1 MGRQRV
7 GVMFGGRSGEHE
19 VSLASAFAVMGALDP
34 QRYEVIPIGLDRHG
48 AWLVGGAAWPAL
60 RAVAEV
66 AIGPGEETRPTPRGV
81 LDVHPEAR
89 MLATR
94 EGGGFQTEP
103 AAWLRQLDVIFPV
116 LHGTYG
122 EDGTLQGLLEL
133 CDVPFVGAG
142 VAASALCMD
151 KILCKRVLAGA
162 GIPQVRYREL
172 VRSEWEAARQ
182 ATLAA
187 AEGIGYPCFVKPA
200 NLGSSVGIAKAH
212 DRDELARA
220 IDDACRYDRRVILE
234 QGLEGIHEIEVA
246 VLGNEQ
252 PEASVCGEI
261 VPCHEF
267 YDYDAKYLAGE
278 SEEII
283 PSSLP
288 SDVTDQIRELACLA
302 YLALDI
308 AGMARIDFLVSRTT
322 HAIYLNEP
330 NTLPGFTPI
339 SMYPKLWAATG
350 LPFDRLIQRLLDLA
364 IERHEQRRRNQVT
377 L

>member
-34 QRYEVIPIGLDRHG
+34 QRYDVVPIGLDRHG
-48 AWLVGGAAWPAL
+48 AWLVGGDAWPAL
-60 RAVAEV
+60 RAQAEV
-66 AIGPGEETRPTPRGV
+66 AIGPGEETRMTPRGV
-81 LDVHPEAR
+81 LDVHPGAK
-89 MLATR
+89 MLAAR
-94 EGGGFQTEP
+94 EAGGFQTEP

-116 LHGTYG
+116 MHGTYG

-133 CDVPFVGAG
+133 CDVPYVGAG
-142 VAASALCMD
+142 VAASSLCMD

-172 VRSEWEAARQ
+172 VRTEWETNRG

-187 AEGIGYPCFVKPA
+187 AESIGYPCFVKPA
-200 NLGSSVGIAKAH
+200 NLGSSVGINKAH
-212 DRDELARA
+212 DRDELATA

-234 QGLEGIHEIEVA
+234 EGLANIHEIEVA

-267 YDYDAKYLAGE
+267 YDFDAKYLAGE

-283 PSSLP
+283 PATLP
-288 SDVTDQIRELACLA
+288 QDVTDQVRELACLA

-308 AGMARIDFLVSRTT
+308 AGMARIDFLVTRDG
-322 HAIYLNEP
+322 HDIYLNEP

-339 SMYPKLWAATG
+339 SMYPKLWANTG
-350 LPFDRLIQRLLDLA
+350 LPFAQLIERLLNLA
-364 IERHEQRRRNQVT
+364 VERHEQRRRNQVT
-377 L
+377 R

>member
-34 QRYEVIPIGLDRHG
+34 QRYDVVPIGLDRHG
-48 AWLVGGAAWPAL
+48 AWLVGGDAWPAL
-60 RAVAEV
+60 RAQAEV
-66 AIGPGEETRPTPRGV
+66 AIGPGEETRMTPRGV
-81 LDVHPEAR
+81 LDVHPGAK
-89 MLATR
+89 MLAAR
-94 EGGGFQTEP
+94 EAGGFQTEP

-116 LHGTYG
+116 MHGTYG

-133 CDVPFVGAG
+133 CDVPYVGAG
-142 VAASALCMD
+142 VAASSLCMD

-172 VRSEWEAARQ
+172 VRTEWETNRG

-187 AEGIGYPCFVKPA
+187 AESIGYPCFVKPA
-200 NLGSSVGIAKAH
+200 NLGSSVGINKAH
-212 DRDELARA
+212 DRDELATA

-234 QGLEGIHEIEVA
+234 EGLANIHEIEVA

-267 YDYDAKYLAGE
+267 YDFDAKYLAGE

-283 PSSLP
+283 PATLP
-288 SDVTDQIRELACLA
+288 QDVTDQIRELACLA

-308 AGMARIDFLVSRTT
+308 AGMARIDFLVTRDG
-322 HAIYLNEP
+322 HDIYLNEP

-339 SMYPKLWAATG
+339 SMYPKLWANTG
-350 LPFDRLIQRLLDLA
+350 LPFAQLIERLLNLA
-364 IERHEQRRRNQVT
+364 VERHEQRRRNQVT
-377 L
+377 R

>member
-34 QRYEVIPIGLDRHG
+34 ERYDVVPIGLDRHG
-48 AWLVGGAAWPAL
+48 AWLVGGDAWPAL
-60 RAVAEV
+60 RALAEV
-66 AIGPGEETRPTPRGV
+66 AIGPGEETRQTPRGV
-81 LDVHPEAR
+81 LDMDPGAR
-89 MLATR
+89 LLAAR
-94 EGGGFQTEP
+94 DAGGFQTEP
-103 AAWLRQLDVIFPV
+103 AAWLRQLDVVFPV

-133 CDVPFVGAG
+133 AGVPYVGAG

-172 VRSEWEAARQ
+172 VRSEWEANRG

-187 AEGIGYPCFVKPA
+187 VESIGYPCFVKPA

-212 DRDELARA
+212 DRAELAAA
-220 IDDACRYDRRVILE
+220 IDDACCYDRRVILE
-234 QGLEGIHEIEVA
+234 EGLEGIHEIEVA
-246 VLGNEQ
+246 VLGNEH

-283 PSSLP
+283 PASLP
-288 SDVTDQIRELACLA
+288 DALTDEIRELACLA

-308 AGMARIDFLVSRTT
+308 AGMARIDFMVTRDT
-322 HAIYLNEP
+322 HQIYLNEP

-350 LPFDRLIQRLLDLA
+350 LPFAKLIERLLALA
-364 IERHEQRRRNQVT
+364 LERHEQRQRNQVT
-377 L
+377 R